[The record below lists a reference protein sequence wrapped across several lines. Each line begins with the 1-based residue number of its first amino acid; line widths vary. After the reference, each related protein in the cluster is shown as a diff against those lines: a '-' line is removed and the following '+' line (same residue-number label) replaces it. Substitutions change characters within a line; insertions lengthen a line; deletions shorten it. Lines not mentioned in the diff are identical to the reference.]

1 MNKYKN
7 LKNYH
12 QQREDELIQ
21 REEKIQEYENIIK
34 NIIKTREYQNKEKI
48 KECAEIIEGAN
59 DIICASVQI
68 ENGVC
73 LYDKEQ
79 KKCIEK

>member
-34 NIIKTREYQNKEKI
+34 NIIKT
-48 KECAEIIEGAN
+48 
-59 DIICASVQI
+59 
-68 ENGVC
+68 
-73 LYDKEQ
+73 
-79 KKCIEK
+79 